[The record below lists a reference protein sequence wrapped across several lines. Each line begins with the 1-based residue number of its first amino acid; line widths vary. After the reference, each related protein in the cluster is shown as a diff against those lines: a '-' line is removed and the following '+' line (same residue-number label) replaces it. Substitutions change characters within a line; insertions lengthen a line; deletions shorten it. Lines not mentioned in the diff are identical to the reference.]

1 RAELGRQGYTR
12 VETVGQSTLRVT
24 QDRVRIE
31 VGRRDR
37 ITEAVEA
44 ALRAGRGRIG
54 IVTVDEDGNAV
65 EHWRYSEGLHCP
77 DCDRDYADPIPNSF
91 SFNSPIGACDTCRG
105 FGRVMGIDYRL
116 VIPDENK
123 SLAQG
128 AIKPWQTDSYDEC
141 QRDLVKHCRRF
152 GIPAD
157 VPWKKLDQ
165 KVRDW
170 VIHGDRDWTWKSNSG
185 GWYGVQRFFDYLET
199 KAYKMHIRVLLSRY
213 RAYDECPACQG
224 ARLKP
229 ESLLWR

>member
-1 RAELGRQGYTR
+1 GCGREVRRDHADSIVADLLLRGEGARAAITFDIVLGGMVAADKVRAELGRQGYTR

-77 DCDRDYADPIPNSF
+77 DCDREYADPIPNSF

-105 FGRVMGIDYRL
+105 FGRVMG
-116 VIPDENK
+116 
-123 SLAQG
+123 
-128 AIKPWQTDSYDEC
+128 
-141 QRDLVKHCRRF
+141 
-152 GIPAD
+152 
-157 VPWKKLDQ
+157 
-165 KVRDW
+165 
-170 VIHGDRDWTWKSNSG
+170 
-185 GWYGVQRFFDYLET
+185 
-199 KAYKMHIRVLLSRY
+199 
-213 RAYDECPACQG
+213 
-224 ARLKP
+224 
-229 ESLLWR
+229 